1 MKKSLIALL
10 IVSPIALSM
19 SGCVVKVGGDNPDG
33 NYSINSDYEDREYS
47 NRKKIANLT
56 LNMPIDAVKSD
67 FGIADFNEVYNKNG
81 ENVQVLFYRTH
92 RVRKDGLTTKDECT
106 PLVFKEGVLVS
117 WGENAYN
124 QL

>member
-33 NYSINSDYEDREYS
+33 NYSFNSDFEDREYS
-47 NRKKIANLT
+47 NRKKISNLN
-56 LNMPIDAVKSD
+56 LNATIESVKTD

-81 ENVQVLFYRTH
+81 ESLQVLFYRTH

-106 PLVFKEGVLVS
+106 PLVFKDGLLVS
-117 WGENAYN
+117 WGENAYK